1 MSASDYFFNFKY
13 LETGIHRKLSNG
25 IDAHIFP
32 GEQSMASVVVIAPNA
47 VGKIHSHPQEQWSIL
62 IKGGGTR
69 IHDGEHIPLKEGDFW
84 VAPGDCEHGIVGGPE
99 GAVIVDSFAPARP
112 EYTKPGEGFA
122 GHSKD

>member
-1 MSASDYFFNFKY
+1 MSASDFFFNFKH

-99 GAVIVDSFAPARP
+99 GAVIMDIFAPART

>member
-1 MSASDYFFNFKY
+1 MSASDYFFNFKH

-99 GAVIVDSFAPARP
+99 GAVIVDIFAPARP